1 MEWLRQIEHLRL
13 VIDIEAAARTAS
25 VLSEILD
32 RIGDEEGLPSIYS
45 FTTPVD
51 AEVTIETITPSHFDR
66 SVVAPLLAV
75 ASKER
80 PADSLIQPPESK
92 PALALD
98 PATIKQTIA
107 VDSRGVQAILKWI
120 SEGGGNPE
128 FVKLINRIIVEDGG
142 VGPLVEGLV
151 KVAAVLG
158 YMAGAVLGT
167 SAEGVIAGMME
178 AYTQFE
184 WDLGD
189 DDDGD

>member
-1 MEWLRQIEHLRL
+1 MRK
-13 VIDIEAAARTAS
+13 
-25 VLSEILD
+25 
-32 RIGDEEGLPSIYS
+32 GLPSIYS

-98 PATIKQTIA
+98 PATIKQTMA

-120 SEGGGNPE
+120 SEGGGNAE

-142 VGPLVEGLV
+142 VGPLVQSGQGGRSIGLHGRSGSWN
-151 KVAAVLG
+151 KCG
-158 YMAGAVLGT
+158 GCY
-167 SAEGVIAGMME
+167 SR
-178 AYTQFE
+178 
-184 WDLGD
+184 
-189 DDDGD
+189 DDGGVHPVRVGPWR